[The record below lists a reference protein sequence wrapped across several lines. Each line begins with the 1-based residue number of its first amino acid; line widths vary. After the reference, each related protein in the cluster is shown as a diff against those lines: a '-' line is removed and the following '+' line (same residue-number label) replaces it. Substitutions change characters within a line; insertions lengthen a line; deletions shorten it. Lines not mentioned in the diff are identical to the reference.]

1 MKSEFLKG
9 KVMKK
14 IVMMAMMMATGL
26 SATAQDDG
34 ENRSSEIETTVAAD
48 VVNQYIW
55 RGQDL
60 GDVSLQP
67 TLGISYKGLSLTA
80 WGSVGLTDP
89 MDTKEF
95 DLTLS
100 YTTGGPNIGIT
111 DYWFNKAIGGDPDG
125 RYFKYDAHGTNHVFE
140 ANIGYDFG
148 VASVKWYTNF
158 AGNDGLNKD
167 GKRAYSSYAEVV
179 VPFKLSAIDWTA
191 TVGAVPFAT
200 SSYNEWTSGFAV
212 TNLSL
217 KATKDIKVTD
227 SFSIPVFGQIVG
239 NPCTQ
244 NAYLVFGFTLQ
255 P

>member
-1 MKSEFLKG
+1 
-9 KVMKK
+9 MKK
-14 IVMMAMMMATGL
+14 VKRFFLAGL
-26 SATAQDDG
+26 LLVGATAAWAQD
-34 ENRSSEIETTVAAD
+34 EIETTVSGD
-48 VVNQYIW
+48 VVSSYIW

-67 TLGISYKGLSLTA
+67 TLGVSYKGLSLTA

-89 MDTKEF
+89 LDTKEF

-100 YTTGGPNIGIT
+100 YTTGGLNIGIT
-111 DYWFNKAIGGDPDG
+111 DYWFDAGLDPDA

-148 VASVKWYTNF
+148 VASVQWFTNF
-158 AGNDGLNKD
+158 AGNDGINKD

-191 TVGAVPFAT
+191 TVGAVPYAT
-200 SSYNEWTSGFAV
+200 SFYNDWTSGFAV
-212 TNLSL
+212 TNVSL

-227 SFSIPVFGQIVG
+227 SFSIPVFGQIAA

-244 NAYLVFGFTLQ
+244 KAYLVFGFTLQ